1 MVRTV
6 SRHALLVTVLVL
18 SLGVPSMVLSL
29 NMPLAAQAPDCTSTG
44 GAIVAA
50 MSTNPPTL
58 DPMLSTTTAS
68 RQVAVYIFESLVAF
82 DENYAVIPQLAAG
95 WTTASNGLV
104 YTFKLRPGV
113 KFHNGQTVTA
123 PDVKAS
129 FDRYL
134 KAAPGASGRFASLKS
149 VTVVDDL
156 TLRFELAKDFPLLP
170 NLAMP
175 TPLFGVF
182 PKTIID
188 KYGEREI
195 REQDLVGTGPYRFA
209 EWRPDVAVRL
219 SRFADYRPDTR
230 FPGPTGFG
238 GRRVACADHIGL
250 IPVTEAGSRVAGL
263 LTGTYDFVEAV
274 PITSVPQLEANKDI
288 NVEIVKPKWGI
299 LVELNHGETPMTKLP
314 FRKALVAAL
323 NMGQIMAATSFGNRP
338 EYVRLSPSIFFPEQ
352 KDWHTTAGS
361 AMYNKP
367 DMDQVKRLL
376 SEAGYNN
383 EPIVYLTNQNYDW
396 MYKASL
402 AMASQWQRA
411 GINIKIEL
419 MDWPSQIQ
427 KAQSLRGWHIN
438 QTGWSPRFDPLQTI
452 VSLRCGSRAAYNYCN
467 REMDRLLDQ
476 VNTDLPFKERQAVW
490 TKIQQMVWDD
500 VAVIRIGDYFEPEA
514 IRSSLKGYKP
524 FYVIP
529 RFWNVSKVR

>member
-1 MVRTV
+1 MTWRKTLLIA
-6 SRHALLVTVLVL
+6 ALAL
-18 SLGVPSMVLSL
+18 SLGVPSMVLGL
-29 NMPLAAQAPDCTSTG
+29 NTPSSAQAPECAATG

-68 RQVAVYIFESLVAF
+68 RQVAVYMFESLVTF
-82 DENYAVIPQLAAG
+82 DDNYAVIPQLAAS
-95 WTTASNGLV
+95 WTSASNGLSH
-104 YTFKLRPGV
+104 TIKLRPGV
-113 KFHNGQTVTA
+113 KFHNGQTLTA
-123 PDVKAS
+123 ADVKAS
-129 FDRYL
+129 FERYL
-134 KAAPGASGRFASLKS
+134 KAAPGAAGRFTAFKS

-156 TLRFELAKDFPLLP
+156 TLRFELTKDFPFLA

-175 TPLFGVF
+175 SPLAAVL
-182 PKTIID
+182 PKAIID
-188 KYGEREI
+188 KYGEKEI
-195 REQDLVGTGPYRFA
+195 RDQDLVGTGPYKFA
-209 EWRPDVAVRL
+209 EWKPDVAVRL
-219 SRFADYRPDTR
+219 AKFADYRPDTR

-238 GRRVACADHIGL
+238 GRRIACADQIGL
-250 IPVTEAGSRVAGL
+250 IPVAEAGSRVAGL
-263 LTGTYDFVEAV
+263 LTGTFDFVEAV

-288 NVEIVKPKWGI
+288 NVQIVKPKWGI
-299 LVELNHGETPMTKLP
+299 LVELNHAEAPMNKLA
-314 FRKALVAAL
+314 FRKALVASL

-338 EYVRLSPSIFFPEQ
+338 EYVRLSSSIFFPEQ
-352 KDWHTTAGS
+352 KDWYTTAGS

-367 DMDQVKRLL
+367 DLDQAKRFL

-427 KAQSLRGWHIN
+427 KAQSLKGWHIN
-438 QTGWSPRFDPLQTI
+438 QTGWSPRFDPVQTS
-452 VSLRCGSRAAYNYCN
+452 VSLKCGSLSAYNYCN

-476 VNTDLPFKERQAVW
+476 VNTDLPLKERQAVW
-490 TKIQQMVWDD
+490 AKIQQMVWED
-500 VAVIRIGDYFEPEA
+500 VAVIRVGDYFEPEA
-514 IRSSLKGYKP
+514 IRSSLKGYRP